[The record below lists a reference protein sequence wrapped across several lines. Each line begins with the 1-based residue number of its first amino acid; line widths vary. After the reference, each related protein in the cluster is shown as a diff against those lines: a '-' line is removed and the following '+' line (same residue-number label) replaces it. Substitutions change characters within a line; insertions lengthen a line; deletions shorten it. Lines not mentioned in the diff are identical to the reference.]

1 MVMNQQAIRSQV
13 FPRQMMFLRNQW
25 NLALKNLFD
34 ASSFANENSSNR
46 RSRRQTAQP
55 EKP

>member
-46 RSRRQTAQP
+46 RSRRQAAQP